1 MPADEGDG
9 DVTVLFYLCNGFVC
23 TCMSVSVSV
32 SDFYTIDTM
41 PKFSEICKYSMEE
54 EISFAKLG
62 IVKINLQL
70 ANEYHRVLV
79 ATFSL
84 LFYCYFNKNS

>member
-41 PKFSEICKYSMEE
+41 PKFREICKYGRRKFICKITNSGN
-54 EISFAKLG
+54 KLTAG
-62 IVKINLQL
+62 KRVPPIVGCDIFT
-70 ANEYHRVLV
+70 AVL
-79 ATFSL
+79 L
-84 LFYCYFNKNS
+84 LFQ